1 MYIRLLLFLKD
12 IGYEVI
18 GLKNKIFK
26 IEKIFYL
33 LKKSIYFAWYRH
45 HFLIPPKVLK
55 KYIKSFFV
63 VLKRGNNTSD
73 LFTNQNAYNK
83 WFDNQKGIIKYKK
96 FKYNPKIS
104 VIIPTYNVS
113 REYLCECIDSV
124 LSQSYD
130 NFEICI
136 ADDNSSLKDTLETLK
151 EYEKNEKIKVTY
163 RKKNGMI
170 SEASNTALKLA
181 TGDFIAL
188 LDNDDTL
195 EKDALYYIVEALNE
209 DKSLDMIYTDED
221 KLDFKGKKMEPHFK
235 PDYSPDTLMSV
246 NYICH
251 LCCMRK
257 SIVDE
262 LGGFRSEYD
271 GSQDYDLFLRFT
283 EKTNKIYHV
292 PKVLYH
298 WRQTKTSTAGYM
310 GNKSYAY
317 VAGKKA
323 LSDSLKRRNI
333 EGEVLENPHVSTYL
347 VKYGNNNPLISII
360 IPIKDKAKMTR
371 KCIDSLYN
379 KSTYKN
385 FEIILVDNNSEEQET
400 FDLIEEYK
408 RKYDNFKSIRLE
420 CEFNYSYINNEAV
433 KIASG
438 EYLLFLNNDTEVRDA
453 DFLEWMVGYAS
464 QDHAGCVGIKLLYPD
479 KLVQHAGV
487 VLGYGGIAG
496 HVYVALSNED
506 NGLFGRLVMP
516 YDYTAVTAAC
526 LMVKKDKFN
535 AVNGFDEKL
544 KVALNDVDLN
554 LKLLNKGYY
563 NVCLS
568 NITMFH
574 YESKSRG
581 YEASKEKHER
591 FISEQEYMKKKWGK
605 VLDDDKFFSKNNF

>member
-1 MYIRLLLFLKD
+1 MKKESFIYRKFIS
-12 IGYEVI
+12 
-18 GLKNKIFK
+18 K
-26 IEKIFYL
+26 IEKLIYL
-33 LKKSIYFAWYRH
+33 IKKSIYFAWYRH

-63 VLKRGNNTSD
+63 VMKRGNNTSN

-83 WFDNQKGIIKYKK
+83 WFDNQEKITEYKN

-113 REYLCECIDSV
+113 KELLTECIESV
-124 LSQSYD
+124 LNQSYT

-136 ADDNSSLKDTLETLK
+136 ADDNSKLEETINTLK
-151 EYEKNEKIKVTY
+151 EYEKNEKIRVTY
-163 RKKNGMI
+163 RKTNGMI
-170 SEASNTALKLA
+170 SAASNTALGMA
-181 TGDFIAL
+181 SGEFIVL
-188 LDNDDTL
+188 LDNDDL
-195 EKDALYYIVEALNE
+195 IEKDAFYYIVEALNN
-209 DKSLDMIYTDED
+209 DKTIDMIYTDED

-262 LGGFRSEYD
+262 LGGFNSKFD

-283 EKTNKIYHV
+283 EKTKNIFHI

-317 VAGKKA
+317 IAGKKA
-323 LSDSLKRRNI
+323 LEASLKRRSLK
-333 EGEVLENPHVSTYL
+333 GEVLENPNVSTYL
-347 VKYGNNNPLISII
+347 VKYGNNNQKISII

-371 KCIDSLYN
+371 RCIDSIYN
-379 KSTYKN
+379 KCTYKN
-385 FEIILVDNNSEEQET
+385 FEIILVDNNSSEKDT
-400 FDLIEEYK
+400 FDMIEEYK
-408 RKYDNFKSIRLE
+408 NKYDNFKSIRLE
-420 CEFNYSYINNEAV
+420 CPFNYSYINNEAV
-433 KIASG
+433 KSCSG
-438 EYLLFLNNDTEVRDA
+438 DYLLFLNNDTEVIQEDI
-453 DFLEWMVGYAS
+453 LEWMLGYAAL
-464 QDHAGCVGIKLLYPD
+464 DHVGCVGIKLLYPD

-487 VLGYGGIAG
+487 VLGYGGTAG
-496 HVYVALSNED
+496 HIYVTASHND

-526 LMVKKDKFN
+526 LMISKKKFES
-535 AVNGFDEKL
+535 VDGFDEKL

-554 LKLLNKGYY
+554 LKVLAKGYY

-568 NITMFH
+568 NVTMFH

-591 FISEQEYMKKKWGK
+591 FLSEQKYMNEKWGK
-605 VLDDDKFFSKNNF
+605 LLEEDKFFSKNNF